1 MWVRKAPSYDEDIE
15 FKKLTTEPTMKIKLM
30 PLLAGLITVS
40 AVATPLLVKAQD
52 EAPTQP
58 PQAAHQHHQG
68 KWGQI
73 NLSDAQKQ
81 QMRQIE
87 KDTHDQ
93 IQSVLTSDQQA
104 QLKTLMQQNRQGNR
118 QGNHQ
123 KHQDIMAQLNLSDAQ
138 KAQITAIRQAQK
150 ARMDGVF
157 TPEQKQQM
165 QQMRQQ
171 WQQQHQQQSR

>member
-1 MWVRKAPSYDEDIE
+1 MWVRNASSYDEDIE
-15 FKKLTTEPTMKIKLM
+15 FKKLTPEVTMKIKLM
-30 PLLAGLITVS
+30 PLLAGLITIS
-40 AVATPLLVKAQD
+40 AVTTPLLVKAQD

-68 KWGQI
+68 KRGQI
-73 NLSDAQKQ
+73 NLSDTQKQ
-81 QMRQIE
+81 QLRQIE
-87 KDTHDQ
+87 KETHDQ
-93 IQSVLTSDQQA
+93 IQGVLTSDQQA
-104 QLKTLMQQNRQGNR
+104 QLKTLMQQNRQNHQGNR

-150 ARMDGVF
+150 ARMDNVF

-171 WQQQHQQQSR
+171 RQQHQQ